1 VLPMSVRGRNGC
13 DSMDKNYFHEY
24 FAMGFILH
32 GKVIH
37 LEEIKTHIIS
47 EYVEK
52 KVLAMLKPT
61 YSQKPLSVVCES
73 VHTNILKGEIPGEF
87 YLAFIL
93 WGEPQYTE
101 EVKKFIDSYVEKGF
115 IDVMRTCYTKG
126 KQFIKDTENCGQEGE
141 VYT

>member
-1 VLPMSVRGRNGC
+1 MNE
-13 DSMDKNYFHEY
+13 NYFHEY

-32 GKVIH
+32 GKVTY
-37 LEEIKTHIIS
+37 LEEIKTYILT

-52 KVLAMLKPT
+52 NRLSMVRPT

-73 VHTNILKGEIPGEF
+73 VEENIPKGEIPGEF

-101 EVKKFIDSYVEKGF
+101 EVKEFIDSYVEKGF
-115 IDVMRTCYTKG
+115 IDVMKTCYTKE
-126 KQFIKDTENCGQEGE
+126 KQFIIDTEKCGQMGR
-141 VYT
+141 